1 MKYIQHY
8 SDQIKQQVQKLIEQD
23 KLSAYLLNKYPT
35 AHEYSTDK
43 ALYTYAIDLKNSSMK
58 KSPPLS
64 KVLYDGR
71 INVLNDALGQHSFV
85 SRVQG
90 GKLKSKNEIK
100 IASMFRS
107 VPEAFLRMIVVHELA
122 HFKEKAHNKTFYKL
136 CEHMEPQYH
145 QLEFDLRLYLIHI
158 EQFGKLYGSGRTR

>member
-8 SDQIKQQVQKLIEQD
+8 NDQIKQQVEKLIEHD
-23 KLSAYLLNKYPT
+23 KLGSYLLNKYPST
-35 AHEYSTDK
+35 HEYTTDK
-43 ALYTYAIDLKNSSMK
+43 ALYTYATDIKNSTMK

-64 KVLYDGR
+64 KVLYDGK
-71 INVLNDALGQHSFV
+71 INILNDALGQHTFV

-90 GKLKSKNEIK
+90 GKLKSKNEIR

-122 HFKEKAHNKTFYKL
+122 HFKEKAHNKAFYQL
-136 CEHMEPQYH
+136 CMHMESDYH
-145 QLEFDLRLYLIHI
+145 QSELDLRLYLIHL
-158 EQFGKLYGSGRTR
+158 EQFGKLYR

>member
-8 SDQIKQQVQKLIEQD
+8 SDQIKQQVQKLIEED
-23 KLSAYLLNKYPT
+23 KLSTYLLNKYPA

-43 ALYTYAIDLKNSSMK
+43 ALYTYATDLKNSSMK

-122 HFKEKAHNKTFYKL
+122 HFKEKAHNKAFYQL
-136 CEHMEPQYH
+136 CMHIEPDYH
-145 QLEFDLRLYLIHI
+145 QLELDLRLYLIHI
-158 EQFGKLYGSGRTR
+158 ERFGKLY